1 MRTYESKFDYN
12 SEEFYN
18 AIEQLAMKGMTDR
31 HIARAL
37 VVDFGESL
45 NPTYFSELKNEKG
58 ENGQLTERA
67 KGISEALARGR
78 EKINLLVRDTYL
90 KTALGGKKTK
100 DVVRAFVEYKCDCKG
115 LDDNCEICGGIGK
128 YYSETKAIVQE
139 VEREM
144 QPNIQALS
152 TWLFNH
158 DEEWKQA
165 VIEGKK
171 LDITSGGKEIQQ
183 PARVLTKD
191 EVKNLYKQMNDEY

>member
-1 MRTYESKFDYN
+1 MNTNKPKFDYN
-12 SEEFYN
+12 SKEFYDS
-18 AIEQLAMKGMTDR
+18 IEQLAMKGMTDR

-45 NPTYFSELKNEKG
+45 NPTYFSELKNEKD
-58 ENGQLTERA
+58 ENGELTERA

-100 DVVRAFVEYKCDCKG
+100 DIVRSYAEWKCDCKG
-115 LDDNCEICGGIGK
+115 KDINCPNCFGTGK
-128 YYSETKAIVQE
+128 IVSESKAVIQE

-152 TWLFNH
+152 VWLFNH

-171 LDITSGGKEIQQ
+171 LDITSKGEQINQITVFELPDNGRNENSQ
-183 PARVLTKD
+183 
-191 EVKNLYKQMNDEY
+191 N

>member
-1 MRTYESKFDYN
+1 MRNYESKFNYD
-12 SEEFYN
+12 SKEFYDS
-18 AIEQLAMKGMTDR
+18 IEQLAMKGMTDR

-37 VVDFGESL
+37 VADFGESL
-45 NPTYFSELKNEKG
+45 NPNYFSSLKNEKD
-58 ENGQLTERA
+58 ENGELTERA

-100 DVVRAFVEYKCDCKG
+100 DIVRVFVEYKCDCKG
-115 LDDNCEICGGIGK
+115 HDDDCPVCGGVGK
-128 YYSETKAIVQE
+128 YYSESKAIIQE

-171 LDITSGGKEIQQ
+171 LDITSKGEAINQVTVFELPDNGRNE
-183 PARVLTKD
+183 
-191 EVKNLYKQMNDEY
+191 NKQD